1 MVLAS
6 AFAVLAGCR
15 PPHTWDAHTTSW
27 PAPPSCDLLG
37 AAHERIATL
46 GVVTPGGLQGLAP
59 TLSHALAAALADPDP
74 SVPALSSADTLNALN
89 EAGLAGPYA
98 DLLAGFG
105 RSGVL
110 ERRSLHALETALG
123 CRWLLLPGLAG
134 LDEVLVDHFEITGLK
149 LVRSRVTTLRLWLQ
163 LWNAHTGRL
172 ACESSGEARVTS
184 ELLQPERTV
193 PLDETA
199 QKLWRR
205 IIREGLL
212 GDRTRV
218 IERRFR

>member
-1 MVLAS
+1 MAL
-6 AFAVLAGCR
+6 LAGCR

-27 PAPPSCDLLG
+27 PTPPSCDLAG
-37 AAHERIATL
+37 ASRERMATL

-59 TLSHALAAALADPDP
+59 ALSHALAAALADVEP
-74 SVPALSSADTLNALN
+74 SVAALSSGDTLNVLN
-89 EAGLAGPYA
+89 ERGLAGQYA
-98 DLLAGFG
+98 NLLAGFG

-110 ERRSLHALETALG
+110 DRHALRALATPLG
-123 CRWLLLPGLAG
+123 RRWLLLPGLAG

-149 LVRSRVTTLRLWLQ
+149 IVRSRVTTLRLWLQ
-163 LWNAHTGRL
+163 LWDAQTGRM

-199 QKLWRR
+199 EKLWLR

-212 GDRTRV
+212 GGRTRP